1 MIRTNIHLISFIKK
15 KCVAKQCLSCP
26 SCSQQLKSRQA
37 LAAIFGIFSRDDL
50 VFSSLLKVY
59 LCLFVYVL
67 SFRYFKKSFQLSFR
81 YLYKS
86 LSGSFFN
93 CLSRNSF
100 PFAGPSFREMAISF
114 KYAI

>member
-26 SCSQQLKSRQA
+26 SCSQQYFSFSYFHLV
-37 LAAIFGIFSRDDL
+37 FFSRDDL

-67 SFRYFKKSFQLSFR
+67 SFRHFKKSFQLSFR

-86 LSGSFFN
+86 LSGFFFN
-93 CLSRNSF
+93 CLSRNSL